1 MLEAIGKADEQK
13 AFTFDLEETIGLKAL
28 SGFGV
33 GMRGSTPR
41 PFRANVAPAPRL
53 SFSCVKKKDGGERK
67 SLMYLS
73 GGERPT
79 LCLAASPVSLR
90 ALALRKRNK
99 TF

>member
-67 SLMYLS
+67 SLIKPS
-73 GGERPT
+73 GGGRPT
-79 LCLAASPVSLR
+79 LCLAATPVSLR
-90 ALALRKRNK
+90 ASTSRKEN
-99 TF
+99 TNF